1 MSGLIAMTFDLDKEI
16 AETTT
21 NLAGLDILTTDDGI
35 EAFAYF
41 LQLLQ
46 NLYRPQNEWRADQFG
61 S

>member
-1 MSGLIAMTFDLDKEI
+1 MTFDLDKEI